1 MKIYKR
7 FSELSVTEQDVQI
20 KKLSEEAGCSIYV
33 ATAKLLKFNFLYL
46 YDESTIHYQCVMTD
60 EYSDLVKSMI
70 G

>member
-1 MKIYKR
+1 MKIYKH

-20 KKLSEEAGCSIYV
+20 KKLSEQSGCSIYV
-33 ATAKLLKFNFLYL
+33 ATAKLLKLNFLYL
-46 YDESTIHYQCVMTD
+46 YDGSEMHYQCVMAD